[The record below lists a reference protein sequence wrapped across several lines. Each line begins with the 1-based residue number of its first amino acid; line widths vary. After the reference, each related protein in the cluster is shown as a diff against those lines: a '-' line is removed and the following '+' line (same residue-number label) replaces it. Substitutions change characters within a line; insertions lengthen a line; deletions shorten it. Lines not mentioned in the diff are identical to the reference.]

1 MAENDPNGPR
11 PVRGRA
17 IIGRPPPIPAEW
29 ARFARRHLEPGD
41 VPFAVRRRWR
51 FIAAG
56 AALAAFALGLLA
68 GRFLLP

>member
-1 MAENDPNGPR
+1 MDDK
-11 PVRGRA
+11 PVKVYRVGKS
-17 IIGRPPPIPAEW
+17 IGFECEFTPPPPGT
-29 ARFARRHLEPGD
+29 RRSQRKHFEPGD

-56 AALAAFALGLLA
+56 AALAAFILGLLA